1 MAFNER
7 PINLRHFIK
16 SNMEAFF
23 KVEEINTIN
32 IVSDTFEDEM
42 FIGSVFCSDLSYGQK
57 ISANNQQD
65 QNTKL
70 LNERFGMV
78 TDHEF

>member
-1 MAFNER
+1 MAFNGR

-16 SNMEAFF
+16 SNKEAFF
-23 KVEEINTIN
+23 KEEEINTIN

-42 FIGSVFCSDLSYGQK
+42 FIGSVFCSDLSGTQK
-57 ISANNQQD
+57 ILANKQQE
-65 QNTKL
+65 QNTKI
-70 LNERFGMV
+70 LNEQFGMV

>member
-1 MAFNER
+1 MAFNGR

-23 KVEEINTIN
+23 KEEEINTIHL
-32 IVSDTFEDEM
+32 VSETFEDEM
-42 FIGSVFCSDLSYGQK
+42 FIGSVFCSDLSGNQK
-57 ISANNQQD
+57 ILMNMQQE
-65 QNTKL
+65 QNTKK